1 MDVQGDCVL
10 AQARLPSRAE
20 ARLRPRSQL
29 TAKPV
34 QCFPCSRTVWI
45 TAWPLFTPFPLCC
58 GRSTLPRPPNPRL
71 GHHLLWPAA
80 CVEASNLLKILC
92 HPSHSEEESIPP
104 FVSLIGPVTCFD
116 QQNVAKA
123 MCSGTL
129 ALRGL
134 AVFTLALLKLP

>member
-1 MDVQGDCVL
+1 MFRETVS
-10 AQARLPSRAE
+10 LPKPGYPAE
-20 ARLRPRSQL
+20 QRQDSD
-29 TAKPV
+29 PV

-116 QQNVAKA
+116 QQNVAKR
-123 MCSGTL
+123 CVL
-129 ALRGL
+129 E
-134 AVFTLALLKLP
+134 PWP